1 MPASLSRPAS
11 RASLQR
17 GHACVKTRQTGT
29 SAGSTL
35 AGFEAFLG
43 LVDDVN
49 AALAANQTVV
59 AVTLGQRFQ
68 RITNFHNDHHK
79 GRRRLRM
86 GAFDPP
92 ISGMPLL

>member
-1 MPASLSRPAS
+1 MESDYTPQLR
-11 RASLQR
+11 RANERARAL
-17 GHACVKTRQTGT
+17 
-29 SAGSTL
+29 STL
-35 AGFEAFLG
+35 TGFEPRIG

-49 AALAANQTVV
+49 AAFAANQTVV